1 MSVKDGNE
9 VDLYNDDDWASCDG
23 QQGHLANL
31 KGKICSA
38 YHEKNVQSFVLAMLF
53 PVVDEGYRAYQT
65 FVKSFLV
72 TV

>member
-1 MSVKDGNE
+1 MSVKDGKE
-9 VDLYNDDDWASCDG
+9 VDYNDDNWASCDG

-38 YHEKNVQSFVLAMLF
+38 YHKKVLGFVLAMLF

>member
-9 VDLYNDDDWASCDG
+9 VDYNDDKWASCDG
-23 QQGHLANL
+23 QQGHLDCL

-38 YHEKNVQSFVLAMLF
+38 YHVLSFVLAMLF